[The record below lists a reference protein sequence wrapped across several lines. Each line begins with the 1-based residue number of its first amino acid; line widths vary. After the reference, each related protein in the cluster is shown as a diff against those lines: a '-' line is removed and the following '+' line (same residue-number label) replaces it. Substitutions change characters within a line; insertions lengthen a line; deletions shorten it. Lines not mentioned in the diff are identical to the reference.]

1 MKTSWMHVISLV
13 LALSLCF
20 LPAAALA
27 FNHYAVNPEEV
38 KAIEKEDTFD
48 VRITRKTV
56 TNGAGGELS
65 NPDVLTFD
73 ITNSSPYKISEVV
86 IQAVATNEEGKAV
99 KIEGSMGLYSMSMG
113 KDARRLL
120 VFSWP
125 VSAAPGAV
133 FQVMQPCSHLTFTG
147 IRAIVSQ
154 YTTADGQVFENPLFA
169 AWSEAA
175 LGSPTHILD

>member
-86 IQAVATNEEGKAV
+86 IQAVATNEEGKQLKLKAPWGC
-99 KIEGSMGLYSMSMG
+99 IPCPWGRMPEGCWC
-113 KDARRLL
+113 
-120 VFSWP
+120 F
-125 VSAAPGAV
+125 PGP
-133 FQVMQPCSHLTFTG
+133 FQPLPAPCS
-147 IRAIVSQ
+147 RSCS
-154 YTTADGQVFENPLFA
+154 PA
-169 AWSEAA
+169 A
-175 LGSPTHILD
+175 T